1 MSLWYAMTVRA
12 ILQVIALLQR
22 WADYRRRLRH
32 ESLMA
37 AVERSI
43 SEADAVFC
51 HPAAP
56 VAQNIL
62 TDG

>member
-1 MSLWYAMTVRA
+1 MSLWYAMTVRT

-37 AVERSI
+37 AIERSI

-51 HPAAP
+51 HSRSASGTT
-56 VAQNIL
+56 IY
-62 TDG
+62 